1 MNKVEKESVKVCWKG
16 KIHFAD
22 HSGLLAL
29 IR

>member
-1 MNKVEKESVKVCWKG
+1 MNKFVEESVNVCWKG

-22 HSGLLAL
+22 QSGLLAL